1 VSSFQAHRQARI
13 GDGRAFAAAWR
24 AGPAIGPDRAGSA
37 TRVEAIVTALAS
49 RRRRCEPHL
58 NRVLGKTGVLCQTEL
73 AALLA
78 GAALELYRSRT
89 HYRRLC
95 RLGAENTI
103 NTRGFAWRTPIW
115 GVHCRLIMGYD
126 GI

>member
-78 GAALELYRSRT
+78 GAALELYRSQT
-89 HYRRLC
+89 HYRRPLSVWGGKYNQYTWI
-95 RLGAENTI
+95 RVAYPHLGGALQVDN
-103 NTRGFAWRTPIW
+103 
-115 GVHCRLIMGYD
+115 